1 MLQHDSQLLIP
12 PEQRSGRGLRAARA
26 KAAKRPDTTTSLVFN
41 GFVLTTNVIP
51 AHGASQGGDWCEAI
65 PVSDSI
71 VALSIGDVCGHG
83 ASAVPMM
90 MIMRQLAR
98 DAVDQGMKPGQILSH
113 LNAALCTDEA
123 PTYVTAI
130 LALLDT
136 RLRKLTFANAG
147 HPPPLITTGPLEPV
161 VLGTAPRLAPARY
174 RGVGVVARSDDRS
187 PSERVG
193 CVLHGRRRRAQARRP
208 SGPQRSAKCREVRLH
223 AARALCRVGHRTANG
238 PAGPSSRRCIDPHR
252 PNRIAAS
259 LTRLRVAYMEAAG
272 SRRSTRRD
280 CGPIPR
286 SLRSFRN
293 DCGSSSCPAS
303 S

>member
-147 HPPPLITTGPLEPV
+147 HPPPLITTGPLSQWFLGPPQGWLPLGIEASALSPAQTIGLPASALV
-161 VLGTAPRLAPARY
+161 VFYTD
-174 RGVGVVARSDDRS
+174 GVVERKRDVLRGLSDLRN
-187 PSERVG
+187 
-193 CVLHGRRRRAQARRP
+193 A
-208 SGPQRSAKCREVRLH
+208 AKFAFTQPEL
-223 AARALCRVGHRTANG
+223 
-238 PAGPSSRRCIDPHR
+238 S
-252 PNRIAAS
+252 AAS
-259 LTRLRVAYMEAAG
+259 VIEQQMVLRGPHHDDASILTARTG
-272 SRRSTRRD
+272 SLPPLLVS
-280 CGPIPR
+280 
-286 SLRSFRN
+286 
-293 DCGSSSCPAS
+293 A
-303 S
+303 